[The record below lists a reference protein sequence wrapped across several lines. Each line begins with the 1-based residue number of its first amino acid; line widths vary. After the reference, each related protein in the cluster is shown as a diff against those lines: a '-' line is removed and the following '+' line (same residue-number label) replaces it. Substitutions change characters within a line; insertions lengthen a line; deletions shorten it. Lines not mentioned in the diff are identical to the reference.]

1 MTVTA
6 PRLRVQRSSTS
17 KYDRVLVA
25 AGMAEALMSIGVR
38 AVVVAGWMVEDVAA
52 HVFARTLYAALLN
65 GSRLADAVADARRLA
80 YELGGATWGGYQCYG
95 DPDWRLQT
103 RVANE
108 QIPPPAYN
116 QVASSRALVLLLK
129 SIETRLRF
137 DGADR
142 VHELKT
148 VRMLDKEYASRWAAS
163 GAVAEVFASVYAATG
178 DLDSAVAWYDRAIA
192 APDGRASMRAVE
204 QLGNLKVRGAWQ
216 TFEIESSSPSVSAGD
231 ETVVPRRKRS
241 AAVVSSQADRS
252 VAATR
257 ARQQVDEAPSL
268 RSARSSI
275 KDAMTLLEKLLALQS
290 TIERES
296 IYGSACKRLALIEAA
311 ARRPAEERRAIEA
324 MKLHY
329 RRAEVMARARQA
341 SDLFYPA
348 LNYLAADLALNAGRR
363 GWKGLDQAIVEAARA
378 SLEAK
383 NLADPDFWSVVGQ
396 TELELYIALA
406 DGKLASTQKSLERGY
421 QDLYRRVSAPWIWSS
436 VYDTTH
442 FVLQRYAVRASVK
455 ENNAADALLARLAM
469 CTQGK

>member
-1 MTVTA
+1 
-6 PRLRVQRSSTS
+6 
-17 KYDRVLVA
+17 
-25 AGMAEALMSIGVR
+25 
-38 AVVVAGWMVEDVAA
+38 
-52 HVFARTLYAALLN
+52 
-65 GSRLADAVADARRLA
+65 
-80 YELGGATWGGYQCYG
+80 
-95 DPDWRLQT
+95 
-103 RVANE
+103 
-108 QIPPPAYN
+108 
-116 QVASSRALVLLLK
+116 
-129 SIETRLRF
+129 
-137 DGADR
+137 
-142 VHELKT
+142 
-148 VRMLDKEYASRWAAS
+148 
-163 GAVAEVFASVYAATG
+163 
-178 DLDSAVAWYDRAIA
+178 
-192 APDGRASMRAVE
+192 MRAVE

-252 VAATR
+252 VATTR

-396 TELELYIALA
+396 TELELNIALA

>member
-1 MTVTA
+1 MAVTA

-329 RRAEVMARARQA
+329 RRAEVMARAPGIG
-341 SDLFYPA
+341 SILPSPE
-348 LNYLAADLALNAGRR
+348 LPCS
-363 GWKGLDQAIVEAARA
+363 GL
-378 SLEAK
+378 
-383 NLADPDFWSVVGQ
+383 G
-396 TELELYIALA
+396 
-406 DGKLASTQKSLERGY
+406 LERGTARMERPRPGHRRGSAREPRSQEPRRPGLLERGRPNGVGTLY
-421 QDLYRRVSAPWIWSS
+421 SARGRQAREHTEITREGLSGSLQTGECAMDLVFG
-436 VYDTTH
+436 V
-442 FVLQRYAVRASVK
+442 
-455 ENNAADALLARLAM
+455 
-469 CTQGK
+469 